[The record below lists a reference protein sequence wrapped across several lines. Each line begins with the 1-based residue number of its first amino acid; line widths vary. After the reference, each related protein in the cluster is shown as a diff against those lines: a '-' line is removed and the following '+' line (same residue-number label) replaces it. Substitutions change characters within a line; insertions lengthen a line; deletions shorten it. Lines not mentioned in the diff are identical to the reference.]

1 MDDKIKVLLV
11 EDHAMVRM
19 GLKVFLS
26 QSEKVELIGEAENG
40 LTGIDMA
47 KRLNPDV
54 ILMDIGLPYVDG
66 IEATKRLK
74 NEGIK
79 SRILIFTSRDSEDD
93 IFSAFQAGAD
103 GYIMKGASQEQTIS
117 AICAVNDGVA
127 WLDPSI
133 AKLVLGSIQK
143 TTNPD
148 DGKNLAK
155 NVYGLTEREL
165 DVLALL
171 VEGLNNIEI
180 SERLIIERSTAKTH
194 VHNILQ
200 KLCTTDRAKAV
211 NKALKENLVGERS
224 V

>member
-1 MDDKIKVLLV
+1 MDKKIRVLLV

-19 GLKVFLS
+19 GLQVFIS
-26 QSEKVELIGEAENG
+26 QSDKVELIGEAENG

-47 KRLNPDV
+47 KRLVPDV
-54 ILMDIGLPYVDG
+54 ILMDIGLPYLDG
-66 IEATKRLK
+66 IEATKKLK
-74 NEGIK
+74 EANISSK
-79 SRILIFTSRDSEDD
+79 VLIFTSRDSEDD

-103 GYIMKGASQEQTIS
+103 GYIMKGATQEQTIS

-143 TTNPD
+143 HTTPE

-180 SERLIIERSTAKTH
+180 AERLIISRSTAKTH

-200 KLCTTDRAKAV
+200 KLCTTDRSKAV
-211 NKALKENLVGERS
+211 YIATKEGLVK
-224 V
+224 